1 MHRDEYFEG
10 LKVLA
15 REKRMY
21 HAVRTNSFGLREV
34 RKIYSTEGIKIDYW
48 PLPKKIKAIY
58 MCKGGDFSVAVQRA
72 LPEEP
77 KLFAL
82 IHELKHHYVDQE
94 RIENGL
100 IHCGDYNQNELIEKG
115 AEVFA
120 AEFIF
125 PELEFAELIRSFS
138 AISRWRA
145 EDVVKLKQRIS
156 AKISYKF
163 VCKRLERLGLIV
175 RGEFDR
181 IQFRKLEEQMFGV
194 PYWRTKTRRKA
205 S

>member
-1 MHRDEYFEG
+1 MTRDEYFEG
-10 LKVLA
+10 LKALA

-21 HAVRTNSFGLREV
+21 HAVRTNAFGLREV
-34 RKIYSTEGIKIDYW
+34 RKIYSSEGIKIDYW

-58 MCKGGDFSVAVQRA
+58 MCKDGDYSVAVQRD
-72 LPEEP
+72 LPDEP

-82 IHELKHHYVDQE
+82 IHELKHHYVDQDN
-94 RIENGL
+94 IKNGL
-100 IHCGDYNQNELIEKG
+100 VHCGDYNQNELIEKG

-125 PELEFAELIRSFS
+125 PELEFAELIKSFGPVEK
-138 AISRWRA
+138 WKA
-145 EDVVKLKQRIS
+145 EDVVRLKQRVP
-156 AKISYKF
+156 AKVSYRF
-163 VCKRLERLGLIV
+163 VCKRLERLSLIA

-181 IQFRKLEEQMFGV
+181 VRFHKLEEEMFGV
-194 PYWRTKTRRKA
+194 PYWRAKARRKA